1 MYVCAKNKYRKH
13 IMCVFMKYTIVHVIV
28 ICAKFTFMMEYRK
41 CLEVISVLLVSGLLS
56 LVYCNLCMCVC
67 VMCVCVMCV
76 CVCVCVCVCACVR
89 ACVCTCETICA
100 KYPLTF
106 MDPGHCI
113 EVTCES
119 VMMGCVLVIQHN

>member
-76 CVCVCVCVCACVR
+76 CVRACVRACVRVCVCVCVCACVCACVR
-89 ACVCTCETICA
+89 ACARVRQ
-100 KYPLTF
+100 
-106 MDPGHCI
+106 
-113 EVTCES
+113 S
-119 VMMGCVLVIQHN
+119 VQSIHLPSWTLGIV